1 MKTNEPRGLLSEKLV
16 AEEQTLYVYDCLC
29 KGSRTVSLEKQS
41 RVGASGAAA
50 RGRAERLLHW
60 QKVAAMAVKPG
71 VFRSWGHR
79 ELATTEQLNTRNV
92 ARYTAATT
100 SIVKDENF
108 RETRC
113 RTRCP

>member
-29 KGSRTVSLEKQS
+29 KGSKTVSLEKQS

-50 RGRAERLLHW
+50 RGRAERLLRW

-79 ELATTEQLNTRNV
+79 ELATTE
-92 ARYTAATT
+92 
-100 SIVKDENF
+100 SIAQQHALSFASSFSPFTFLMRGYLAEWV
-108 RETRC
+108 
-113 RTRCP
+113 